1 MREISAG
8 KVRRWVWFL
17 PGDLVE
23 HLHPELPSAIRAAKR
38 LMNQASRSVD
48 DTAAAL
54 LMAESKEQSKLIGSA
69 EQAEAVKANLEKRSP
84 VF

>member
-1 MREISAG
+1 MAARELAHAISQ
-8 KVRRWVWFL
+8 RS
-17 PGDLVE
+17 
-23 HLHPELPSAIRAAKR
+23 PSAIRAAKR